1 MRFPF
6 EPNAEHPP
14 GRFLI
19 QDTSYRRRILP
30 LFSFTQGTPEMRV
43 LGQGTVFRIDP
54 WENCATAFHVFEDEF
69 YLGGK
74 TGREMLARSPP
85 SPAGWSGYSCM
96 ISAFSPF
103 DQSAIGSYRERAGF
117 LQYRACAASF
127 FPFRSSLTSF
137 RFAADIARG
146 VVQCGL
152 CAGMRPARS
161 DGVHQSCSCYSNGRG
176 PEAGGVPLPRPEG
189 PAACTG
195 TALFEAVRPLV
206 ALVSTRS

>member
-1 MRFPF
+1 MKLHREVQTQARANHARPLAIPDAVVFVSDATLLPSRSGSSGHR
-6 EPNAEHPP
+6 PARP
-14 GRFLI
+14 
-19 QDTSYRRRILP
+19 RRSAFFF
-30 LFSFTQGTPEMRV
+30 LFSDYDRPVRRSCTKPAV
-43 LGQGTVFRIDP
+43 
-54 WENCATAFHVFEDEF
+54 A
-69 YLGGK
+69 
-74 TGREMLARSPP
+74 GRMVRLL
-85 SPAGWSGYSCM
+85 CM